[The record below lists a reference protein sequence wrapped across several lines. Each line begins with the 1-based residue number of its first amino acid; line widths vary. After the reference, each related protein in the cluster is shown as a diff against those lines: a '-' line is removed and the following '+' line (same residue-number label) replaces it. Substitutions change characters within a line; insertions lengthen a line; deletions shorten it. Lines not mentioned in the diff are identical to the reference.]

1 MTDIETPSSTIS
13 DQPVLPAQRLSH
25 TRTVDRG
32 LVHRDSLGEVF
43 LTDLLALDGDSY
55 AVAAQLPRSHAYYG
69 DHLLRPSMYDPLLLL
84 EASRQAGL
92 AAAHQFFGVPT
103 DHKFILT
110 HLRIHLTHPG
120 LIVVGPAPC
129 PLTMRVTVTDRKER
143 EGLTT
148 GVDSVHELSVNG
160 VVIGHAEVGLR
171 FRSPVSY
178 LKLRLGSREGKAL
191 PSSATHLGPTVG
203 APLTP
208 YLVGRGNPDNV
219 VLVAA
224 TTQGESAR
232 AVLRVPTN
240 HPSLFDHPQD
250 HLPGMVIAEG
260 ARQLALLTVLD
271 ARGMSTAKVFPTDLD
286 VTFTKFGELEQE
298 TVLTATLG
306 EQHQVDA
313 DRSGVYYTQG
323 GVMELDG
330 VDSQALVNQLPVRVE
345 AVQDGESLC
354 VFSLTLTQVKDPL

>member
-208 YLVGRGNPDNV
+208 YLVGRGNPD
-219 VLVAA
+219 VAPA
-224 TTQGESAR
+224 DVGADDETGPGA
-232 AVLRVPTN
+232 
-240 HPSLFDHPQD
+240 DHVRDRLAPA
-250 HLPGMVIAEG
+250 LPGAPAGSADQPALLEAADG
-260 ARQLALLTVLD
+260 RRHRWLRQLGG
-271 ARGMSTAKVFPTDLD
+271 RRDL
-286 VTFTKFGELEQE
+286 GP
-298 TVLTATLG
+298 G
-306 EQHQVDA
+306 
-313 DRSGVYYTQG
+313 DRSLAEDRLEDRLLA
-323 GVMELDG
+323 ELAE
-330 VDSQALVNQLPVRVE
+330 QAQARLRSGATGP
-345 AVQDGESLC
+345 A
-354 VFSLTLTQVKDPL
+354 